1 MQELFSGEGSTGKD
15 FLAHIRQYNSS
26 FAMTSFGH
34 KDASVSGYNPSF
46 KIQGQVFH
54 RIGSLFPPNEGH
66 PKFLQVYFM
75 DNLQTELEHR
85 GRGQNLNHDI
95 LQTLTL
101 WFHENNKYI
110 KDLKTAREQIQV
122 GNLQEHKI
130 VIREDKKPRE
140 EHARLY
146 NAPSTSSDIAILMS
160 NEETSTRDIVLHT
173 KNSSLR
179 KISEL
184 HRSYD
189 PLQYPI
195 LFPFGTDGYHIYL
208 KGTTGRKITMSQYY
222 SYHLMVRDGNYLL
235 TAKRLFQQFLVDMY
249 AKIETERLQ
258 FLRREQQSLRVD
270 NYNSLRDSLLASD
283 GNPNPTLEA
292 LDIYTSDKWMPWH
305 M

>member
-1 MQELFSGEGSTGKD
+1 MQELFSGEGPTSKD
-15 FLAHIRQYNSS
+15 FLAHIRQYNGS

-95 LQTLTL
+95 LQRLTL

-140 EHARLY
+140 EHARRY
-146 NAPSTSSDIAILMS
+146 NAPSTSSGIAILMS

-173 KNSSLR
+173 K
-179 KISEL
+179 
-184 HRSYD
+184 
-189 PLQYPI
+189 
-195 LFPFGTDGYHIYL
+195 
-208 KGTTGRKITMSQYY
+208 
-222 SYHLMVRDGNYLL
+222 
-235 TAKRLFQQFLVDMY
+235 TAV
-249 AKIETERLQ
+249 
-258 FLRREQQSLRVD
+258 
-270 NYNSLRDSLLASD
+270 
-283 GNPNPTLEA
+283 
-292 LDIYTSDKWMPWH
+292 
-305 M
+305 